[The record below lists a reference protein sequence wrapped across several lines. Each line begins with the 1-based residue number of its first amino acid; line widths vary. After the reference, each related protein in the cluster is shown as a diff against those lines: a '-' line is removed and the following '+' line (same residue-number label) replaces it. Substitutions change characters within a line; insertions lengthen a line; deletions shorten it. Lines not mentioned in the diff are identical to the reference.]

1 MLNAG
6 RWGLQ
11 MRIVSI
17 ALASVVAIGLLW
29 SVAAISK
36 LVPVASAE
44 MKSSAATSPERT
56 VGWGKH
62 ASLP

>member
-11 MRIVSI
+11 IRIVST
-17 ALASVVAIGLLW
+17 ALASIVASGLLW
-29 SVAAISK
+29 SVAAMSK

-44 MKSSAATSPERT
+44 MKSAATSPDRT
-56 VGWGKH
+56 AGWGKH